1 MVAVPCRSKRR
12 SWAKLLTSRMMPMVV
27 VATVGPTPQIHRLW
41 STALALDKGLVRAHI
56 DGYFCAFV
64 SDLATALLQNTHPDR
79 PGKTRCSELGVATV
93 ALPRCRAEPYSLA
106 VWYLFLGGHWH
117 LAGGCARVCPPL
129 RRGSQGLRPGPS
141 SGRAKNAREQPL
153 SHGRFC

>member
-1 MVAVPCRSKRR
+1 GEAPYVPDDADGSGGHGRADAANPPVMEHSPR
-12 SWAKLLTSRMMPMVV
+12 P
-27 VATVGPTPQIHRLW
+27 
-41 STALALDKGLVRAHI
+41 DKGLVRAHI

-117 LAGGCARVCPPL
+117 LAGGCARV
-129 RRGSQGLRPGPS
+129 
-141 SGRAKNAREQPL
+141 
-153 SHGRFC
+153 